1 MQKPCLS
8 TDHPGR
14 WSQVIRK
21 VCLLPQLETKS
32 PSPDASGAGDSASSL
47 MLGSAAAF
55 ALLWA
60 MAFPAQAGVT
70 QDPVSYEA
78 ATSQAWG
85 AEETEVADEGSTGVV
100 VELTSEQQE
109 LMDGDARW
117 SASARLYHAGGG
129 GATGNDSLGCRPVAM
144 RTVAV
149 DPRYIPRRSVLF
161 IRETVGLRMADGTIH
176 DGYWYAS
183 DTGGAIKGQKVDLYT
198 GHGRGSMQQ
207 AMRLNMRTLTIADA
221 GRFDGCPPSWDA
233 TPSRAPLM
241 AASARNVGAS
251 N

>member
-1 MQKPCLS
+1 
-8 TDHPGR
+8 
-14 WSQVIRK
+14 
-21 VCLLPQLETKS
+21 
-32 PSPDASGAGDSASSL
+32 
-47 MLGSAAAF
+47 MLGTAAAF
-55 ALLWA
+55 ALFWA
-60 MAFPAQAGVT
+60 MTFPAQAGVT
-70 QDPVSYEA
+70 GEPVSYEVA
-78 ATSQAWG
+78 SAQAWG
-85 AEETEVADEGSTGVV
+85 AQETGATDEGSTDGAAI
-100 VELTSEQQE
+100 ELTSEQQA

-161 IRETVGLRMADGTIH
+161 IRETVGMRLADGTLH

-183 DTGGAIKGQKVDLYT
+183 DTGGAIRGQKIDLYT

-221 GRFDGCPPSWDA
+221 GRFDGCPPDWDD
-233 TPSRAPLM
+233 TPSRNAPLM
-241 AASARNVGAS
+241 ATAAPRVTGAS